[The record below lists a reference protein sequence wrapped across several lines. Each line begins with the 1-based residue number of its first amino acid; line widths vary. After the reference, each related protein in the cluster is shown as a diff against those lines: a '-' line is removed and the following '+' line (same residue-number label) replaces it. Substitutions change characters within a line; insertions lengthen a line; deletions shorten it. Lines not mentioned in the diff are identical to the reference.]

1 MMSNTLHSQ
10 HLPSRAPQQCPATD
24 PRTWRDR
31 CIDSEFSGMLSL
43 FDAVHR
49 PSAGYCVAWH
59 ENVNKSFGFFM
70 AWFLQLQEGKW
81 ECVPP
86 QRSAFPLQLEYR
98 QYLTPVQEL
107 QENLSLAPRRL
118 FCLHGTR
125 NCNTTLPWS
134 LSLSSGVSARHV

>member
-1 MMSNTLHSQ
+1 M
-10 HLPSRAPQQCPATD
+10 
-24 PRTWRDR
+24 
-31 CIDSEFSGMLSL
+31 
-43 FDAVHR
+43 
-49 PSAGYCVAWH
+49 AWH

-81 ECVPP
+81 ERVPP

-98 QYLTPVQEL
+98 RYSTPVQEL
-107 QENLSLAPRRL
+107 QENLSLAPQRL

-125 NCNTTLPWS
+125 NFSTTLPWS